1 MQFTNH
7 TFQVPRYGWLVA
19 IVPGL
24 LIIMLAEFITGMQL
38 SNAQAN
44 QRKSLNSSLINLS
57 AQFQQ
62 ELDAAIY
69 FSIGMKAYIETN
81 HGQIREADIAPWLTN
96 LQLRGKHIRNIG
108 LAPGNKITYIYPM
121 AGNEAAMG
129 FYYPDHPQQ
138 WPAVKEMIE
147 THQPKLI
154 GPFLLAQ
161 GGQGFAYREPV
172 FLQNGQYWGLISIVL
187 NADTLFA
194 SLTEQATSLGVRI
207 LIMDEQTNALIYDQG
222 RTKQDMIEMRSL
234 TVPGRALGFWVMDD
248 VAEMGANVYLIRM
261 GGWILGAVTF
271 LLLAFFIVSIRE
283 RQRVI
288 RAFQESQ
295 QRFVRAF
302 SYSPQG
308 MALVDNQMQ
317 WLETNPALCKL
328 LNTTQALLKE
338 KKLKDFL
345 HESDQKKLDKIFNN
359 LRGSFAGQETNYEQ
373 FEAQVLLGGNEKLNL
388 LISVGICYQHRNI
401 THWIIQCVD
410 ISERIKLEKLKSEFV
425 STVSHELRTPITS
438 IHGAL
443 ALITRGKLIELSG
456 DAEKLLQ
463 IAYKNSQRLGLLIN
477 DLLDME
483 KLLAGKMVF
492 DFQVYAIDQLVEQ
505 SLKDNQQY
513 AANLGVKYQLA
524 NYLGN
529 AEVLVDSLRFA
540 QVMSNLLSNAA
551 KFSPPGETVD
561 IILLND
567 KNMIRIEVKD
577 KGPGIAKEFRDRI
590 FQKFSQADSSDTRQ
604 KGGTGLGL
612 SIVKELVDRMGG
624 IIGYESELDKGSNF
638 YTLWKPANKKNN

>member
-1 MQFTNH
+1 MQFNH
-7 TFQVPRYGWLVA
+7 SFQIPRYGWLVA
-19 IVPGL
+19 IIPGML
-24 LIIMLAEFITGMQL
+24 LVFLSEFITGVQL
-38 SNAQAN
+38 SSVQAN
-44 QRKSLNSSLINLS
+44 QRKALNASLMNLS
-57 AQFQQ
+57 AQFQR
-62 ELDAAIY
+62 EVDAAIY

-81 HGQIREADIAPWLTN
+81 QGDIHEADIAPWLTN

-108 LAPGNKITYIYPM
+108 LAPGNRITYIYPL

-129 FYYPDHPQQ
+129 FYYPGNPSQ
-138 WPAVKEMIE
+138 WPVVNGIIE
-147 THQPKLI
+147 SRQPKLI

-161 GGQGFAYREPV
+161 GGQGLAYREPV
-172 FLQNGQYWGLISIVL
+172 FLQGGQYWGLISIVL

-194 SLTEQATSLGVRI
+194 DLAGQANAAGIRIRLMDTE
-207 LIMDEQTNALIYDQG
+207 TNTTIYDQG
-222 RTKQDMIEMRSL
+222 LTKLDTIEMQSIN
-234 TVPGRALGFWVMDD
+234 VPGRRLSLWVMDEQAD
-248 VAEMGANVYLIRM
+248 ITLSVYLIRI
-261 GGWILGAVTF
+261 GGWILGLVTF
-271 LLLAFFIVSIRE
+271 LLLAFFIMSVRE
-283 RQRVI
+283 RQRVT

-317 WLETNPALCKL
+317 WLEINPALCKL
-328 LNTTQALLKE
+328 LNTTQDLLKE
-338 KKLKDFL
+338 KNLKDFL
-345 HESDQKKLDKIFNN
+345 SELDQKKLDNIFAN
-359 LRGSFAGQETNYEQ
+359 LRNTVARQQTDYEQ
-373 FEAQVLLGGNEKLNL
+373 FEAQLILNGNEKINL

-401 THWIIQCVD
+401 IHWIIQCVD

-438 IHGAL
+438 IHAAL

-456 DAEKLLQ
+456 DVEKLLQ

-492 DFQVYAIDQLVEQ
+492 DLQIHAVDQLLEQ

-513 AANLGVKYQLA
+513 AANLGVKYQLT
-524 NYLGN
+524 NNLGS
-529 AEVLVDSLRFA
+529 AHFRVDSLRFA

-551 KFSPPGETVD
+551 KFSPAGETVE
-561 IILLND
+561 IVLSMD
-567 KNMIRIEVKD
+567 KDMIRIEVKD
-577 KGPGIAKEFRDRI
+577 KGPGIASEFRNRI
-590 FQKFSQADSSDTRQ
+590 FQKFSQADGSDTRQ

-612 SIVKELVDRMGG
+612 AIVKELVDRMDGSVG
-624 IIGYESELDKGSNF
+624 FESEINKGSNF
-638 YTLWKPANKKNN
+638 YTLWKPVSRPEA